1 MENDEKQKQNSEGWE
16 ITKEFIASLQKFSS
30 QEEIKQMTEL
40 NAELSQI
47 PGLGPWKSKPVIL
60 CSSKLLIKK

>member
-40 NAELSQI
+40 NAELSKF
-47 PGLGPWKSKPVIL
+47 LVL
-60 CSSKLLIKK
+60 VLL